1 MEQLKKG
8 DYVEFIGS
16 QEEEWQKTIC
26 TSEEV
31 CEGENPLEHVGR
43 IATVI
48 GDNSYLVIT
57 ARPCAG
63 YKIIIGN
70 AQIIR
75 KLSEDE
81 VSDVDDLC
89 SFDADSAGL
98 KIYTCEEE
106 PMGDCLKEKCRSLVE
121 EAMKGLLPEETV
133 ESMRMVRSDFLKSNL
148 LKCVDRCLDRHGS
161 GHDSTMSNALKTKRD
176 DFEVMLHQKR
186 FREYYSLAVDLASG
200 KNYLVAVSTDLR
212 EVVIPRDKF
221 ELSGFVDSLGPE
233 FASVFKHKKELCRE
247 IIMM

>member
-1 MEQLKKG
+1 MEQLKKN

-16 QEEEWQKTIC
+16 QMKDGKRTVGI
-26 TSEEV
+26 TG
-31 CEGENPLEHVGR
+31 EGEENSLELAGR
-43 IATVI
+43 ITSVI
-48 GDNSYLVIT
+48 GDGSYLVIT
-57 ARPCAG
+57 ARPIAG
-63 YKIIIGN
+63 YKCVVNN

-81 VSDVDDLC
+81 VSDLDDLC
-89 SFDADSAGL
+89 SIDVDSAGL
-98 KIYTCEEE
+98 KIYTCEDE
-106 PMGDCLKEKCRSLVE
+106 PMGNSIKEKCRSLVE
-121 EAMKGLLPEETV
+121 QAMRSLLPEETV
-133 ESMRMVRSDFLKSNL
+133 ESMRMVRSDFLKSDL
-148 LKCVDRCLDRHGS
+148 LKCVDRCLDRHANEYDFS
-161 GHDSTMSNALKTKRD
+161 KLTELKTKRD
-176 DFEVMLHQKR
+176 EFEVMLHQKR

-212 EVVIPRDKF
+212 EAVIPRDKF